1 MDFSLDFASLR
12 EEKNFKFLCGALG
25 HESLDIA
32 IGASLALGRLQDRRA
47 TPYLLDA
54 FLTTHGKK
62 AQAVSWALGEIGA
75 QFVPKSAIVALGK
88 IGSPDSLEILL
99 STLNDDDDATRAL
112 AVKSIGQLRL
122 SGDQKRIAKALS
134 ALRLRLKIEQ
144 KRSVKLVLCIIC
156 NRLERELSK
165 IEGAATYDL

>member
-75 QFVPKSAIVALGK
+75 QEALPFLTEALASQFVPKSAIVALGK

-99 STLNDDDDATRAL
+99 STLNDDDDATR
-112 AVKSIGQLRL
+112 
-122 SGDQKRIAKALS
+122 
-134 ALRLRLKIEQ
+134 
-144 KRSVKLVLCIIC
+144 
-156 NRLERELSK
+156 
-165 IEGAATYDL
+165 